1 MLVTDPVLY
10 NVRYSVI
17 QGLKRIKRGKSLRET
32 SKCRLIFVW
41 RTLNGPT
48 EVRKSFILKSYL
60 VSEIL
65 FAMGNL

>member
-17 QGLKRIKRGKSLRET
+17 QGLKRGKSLRET